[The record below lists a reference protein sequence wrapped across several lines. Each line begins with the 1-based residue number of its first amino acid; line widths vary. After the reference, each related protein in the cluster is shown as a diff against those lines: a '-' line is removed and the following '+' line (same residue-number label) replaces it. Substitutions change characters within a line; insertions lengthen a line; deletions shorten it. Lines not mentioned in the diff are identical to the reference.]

1 LHSFFKPG
9 KLSGKKALVTAGP
22 TYEALDP
29 VRFIGNHSSGKMG
42 FAIAEELY
50 LQGAEVTLVSGPTH
64 LADPAGVHVIRV
76 NSAEEMFMASQ
87 QHFAHSDITIFAAA
101 VADYKPAI
109 KADQKIKK
117 GSAPMVIELVKTYDI
132 AAELGKQKKPGQI
145 TVGFALET
153 ENERTNAQSKLKNKN
168 FDLIIL
174 NSLNDAGAGFGHD
187 TNKIS
192 VLSPAGF
199 KDFNL
204 KSKKEVAADI
214 VTTII
219 EYAYA

>member
-1 LHSFFKPG
+1 MDLDMWKHPATQSNLQKLITNGNKLIEPSHGELASGLVGTGRMAEPEQILETLHSFFKPG

-87 QHFAHSDITIFAAA
+87 QHFAHSDITMFC
-101 VADYKPAI
+101 
-109 KADQKIKK
+109 
-117 GSAPMVIELVKTYDI
+117 
-132 AAELGKQKKPGQI
+132 
-145 TVGFALET
+145 
-153 ENERTNAQSKLKNKN
+153 RCRC
-168 FDLIIL
+168 
-174 NSLNDAGAGFGHD
+174 
-187 TNKIS
+187 
-192 VLSPAGF
+192 
-199 KDFNL
+199 
-204 KSKKEVAADI
+204 
-214 VTTII
+214 
-219 EYAYA
+219 